1 MASQRYSVTRVASAP
16 RETVWTVVSEAAG
29 WKNWA
34 GVIRSSLERE
44 GDPPPDGV
52 GAIRHLGLGFLGS
65 REEVVEW
72 ESPSHLGYVILSGM
86 LPVRNYRADVFL
98 EQTGPATTLIRW
110 SGTFDPVV
118 PGTGA
123 LMRSVLHAII
133 SRFAK
138 RAARYAKRQVA

>member
-1 MASQRYSVTRVASAP
+1 
-16 RETVWTVVSEAAG
+16 VV
-29 WKNWA
+29 
-34 GVIRSSLERE
+34 RSYLERE
-44 GDPPPDGV
+44 GEPPPDGV
-52 GAIRHLGLGFLGS
+52 GAIRHLGVGSIGS

-72 ESPSHLGYVILSGM
+72 DAPSHLGYVILNGM

-98 EQTGPATTLIRW
+98 EETEPASGGAAATTATLIRW

-133 SRFAK
+133 SRFAA
-138 RAARYAKRQVA
+138 RAARYAERQVA